1 MTPAEREQIIS
12 MSPAGRISH
21 YLKKKIAGEITSAQY
36 DAILEVV
43 LRLPYTTVIP
53 KDSETRTDIG
63 EQPQD
68 QRGLVQVQC
77 EDEMG
82 RNEAEI
88 FVKQNTD
95 TPPVECSSEE
105 FISGLS
111 DVSTVSGHSTA
122 KDNTSQKQRLLTF
135 LSDHEWKTTPQIQ
148 VAVYGANHLGVAR
161 IGARVNDL
169 KNDGY
174 KIESRK
180 VTQSIWEY
188 KLVEEGLRWITENIA
203 SG

>member
-43 LRLPYTTVIP
+43 LRLPYTTVVAQG
-53 KDSETRTDIG
+53 SEIRRDIG
-63 EQPQD
+63 EQ
-68 QRGLVQVQC
+68 RGGY
-77 EDEMG
+77 DG
-82 RNEAEI
+82 TNEVGLGNAVGTTE
-88 FVKQNTD
+88 QNTD
-95 TPPVECSSEE
+95 TPSVECTSEE
-105 FISGLS
+105 FVSRLAYVPTVPRESGK
-111 DVSTVSGHSTA
+111 
-122 KDNTSQKQRLLTF
+122 KDDKSQKQRLLTF
-135 LSDHEWKTTPQIQ
+135 LSDNEWKTTPQIQ

-161 IGARVNDL
+161 IAPRILDL
-169 KNDGY
+169 KNDGH

-188 KLVEEGLRWITENIA
+188 RLVEEGLRWITENIA